1 MQIQKLE
8 EDLGITIFDRSKK
21 PLLVTEVGK
30 KIIEQIQVILFE
42 SKKIENI
49 IQSEQKGQAYG
60 ELSLGVIP
68 TVAPYLLPKI
78 LPVIE
83 KMFPQIKLNMQEM
96 QTSRII
102 EALNND
108 EIDVGLLATPLG
120 IEKLHEHALFY
131 EPFSV
136 LCKKG
141 QMYSDLK
148 TVKYTQL
155 SLEQMW
161 LMEEGHCLRNQVV
174 DICSAKKKIHNTRKY
189 QFESGSLETLKNLVD
204 ACGGFTLLPQLAADH
219 IGTNSRLIPFE
230 RPIPARE
237 IGLVYRRAHYK
248 LELIESLAETIIQ
261 SIPESVRKIR
271 PNDLNVVPVG

>member
-1 MQIQKLE
+1 LTARKNPCWSQ
-8 EDLGITIFDRSKK
+8 RS
-21 PLLVTEVGK
+21 VK

-174 DICSAKKKIHNTRKY
+174 HICSAKKKIHNTRKY

-271 PNDLNVVPVG
+271 PKDLNVVPVG